1 MPSIQAIQTRVKS
14 MSIRRLDNL
23 ILDILESNGK
33 TVEEADK
40 ILDSM
45 TLEDKEK
52 YLSDALNA

>member
-1 MPSIQAIQTRVKS
+1 